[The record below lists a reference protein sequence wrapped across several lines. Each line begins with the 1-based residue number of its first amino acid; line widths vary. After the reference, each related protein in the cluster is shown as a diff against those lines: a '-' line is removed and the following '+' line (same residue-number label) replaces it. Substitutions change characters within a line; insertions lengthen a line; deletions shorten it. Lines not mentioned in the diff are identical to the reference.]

1 MKIERFGVEEWM
13 NAYEEKARYNI
24 AETCVESLTVEELLD
39 LSGGKENFLEELLS
53 RKLTYGEIP
62 GAFDLRAHISR
73 LYETLDEKNIL
84 LAHGGIGAN
93 FLALFTLVEPGDRV
107 VAVKPTY
114 QQLYSVPE
122 ALGADVRILR
132 LLPENGFLPDLDDL
146 EKLAGDRCKLIVLNN
161 PNNPTGAL
169 MSGSFLKEVVR
180 IAERSGAWILCD
192 EVYRGLEHDPG
203 VSTPSIVDLY
213 ERGVATGSLSKVF
226 SLAGLRL
233 GWVAGPSGLI
243 RECFI
248 RRDYTTISC
257 GMIDEMLALRAFS
270 FKDRILGRNLPL
282 VRENAVLLDN
292 WVRGEKTLSYVRP
305 KAGTTAFIRYGFPI
319 PSEDF
324 CRGLFEFNGAF
335 LVPGKAFDFEGWF
348 RMGFSCSTETLEK
361 GLNAVSEYLK
371 ALEKTT
377 AGSQG
382 KSTLL

>member
-13 NAYEEKARYNI
+13 NAYEEKARFNI
-24 AETCVESLTVEELLD
+24 AETCVDSLTVEELLE
-39 LSGGKENFLEELLS
+39 LSGGKETFLEEFLS

-62 GAFDLRAHISR
+62 GSFDLRAHISR
-73 LYETLDEKNIL
+73 LYDTLDEKNIL

-107 VAVKPTY
+107 VAVLPTY
-114 QQLYSVPE
+114 QQLYSVPQS
-122 ALGADVRILR
+122 LGADVRILR
-132 LLPENGFLPDLDDL
+132 LRPEDGFLPDLDEL

-169 MSGSFLKEVVR
+169 MTAPFLKEVTR
-180 IAERSGAWILCD
+180 IAEGAGAWILCD
-192 EVYRGLEHDPG
+192 EVYRGLEHEPG
-203 VSTPSIVDLY
+203 ASTPSIVDLY

-233 GWVAGPSGLI
+233 GWVAGPGDFI
-243 RECFI
+243 RDCFV

-270 FKDRILGRNLPL
+270 FRDRILGRNLPL
-282 VRENAVLLDN
+282 VRKNAAILDR
-292 WVRGEKTLSYVRP
+292 WVRMETGLSYVPP

-335 LVPGKAFDFEGWF
+335 VVPGKAFDFEGWF
-348 RMGFSCSTETLEK
+348 RLGFSCSTETLEK
-361 GLNAVSEYLK
+361 GLAAISEYLR
-371 ALEKTT
+371 ALRS
-377 AGSQG
+377 A
-382 KSTLL
+382 

>member
-13 NAYEEKARYNI
+13 NAYEEKARLNI
-24 AETCVESLTVEELLD
+24 AETCVDSLTVEELLE
-39 LSGGKENFLEELLS
+39 LYGGKETLLEDLLS

-62 GAFDLRAHISR
+62 GSFDLRAHISR
-73 LYETLDEKNIL
+73 LYDTLDEKNVL

-107 VAVKPTY
+107 VAVVPTY
-114 QQLYSVPE
+114 QQLYSVPQS
-122 ALGADVRILR
+122 LGADVRILR
-132 LLPENGFLPDLDDL
+132 LRPEDGFLPDLEEL
-146 EKLAGDRCKLIVLNN
+146 EKLTGDRCKLIVLNN

-169 MSGSFLKEVVR
+169 MQASLLKEVTR
-180 IAERSGAWILCD
+180 IAERAGAWVLCD
-192 EVYRGLEHDPG
+192 EVYRGLEHEPG
-203 VSTPSIVDLY
+203 AGTPSIVDLY

-233 GWVAGPSGLI
+233 GWVAGAGDFI
-243 RECFI
+243 RDCFV

-282 VRENAVLLDN
+282 VRKNAAILDR
-292 WVRGEKTLSYVRP
+292 WVRGETGLSYVPP
-305 KAGTTAFIRYGFPI
+305 KAGTTAFIRYGLPI

-335 LVPGKAFDFEGWF
+335 VVPGKAFDFEGWF
-348 RMGFSCSTETLEK
+348 RLGFSCSTETLER
-361 GLNAVSEYLK
+361 GLEAISDYLRV
-371 ALEKTT
+371 LRT
-377 AGSQG
+377 A
-382 KSTLL
+382 